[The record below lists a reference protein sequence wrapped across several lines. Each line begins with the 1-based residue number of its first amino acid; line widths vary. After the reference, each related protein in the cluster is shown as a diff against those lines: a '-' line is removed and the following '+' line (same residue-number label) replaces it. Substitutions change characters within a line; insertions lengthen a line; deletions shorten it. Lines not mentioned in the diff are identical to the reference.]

1 MKPLLCLIL
10 FLASTPAVIPP
21 IRPADLVGSW
31 RDHEGIIY
39 VLQSDSS
46 YRLTYA
52 DSIISG
58 KWALHRDGRLELM
71 PNGDIRNRAIIFIE
85 SLAKDV
91 LHPIALQVDSFTPA
105 HSAFGFPIYVAPL
118 STGSIQ
124 RVCHDTLP
132 WLISFSLDPRP

>member
-91 LHPIALQVDSFTPA
+91 LHLRRLGKRDVWIKN
-105 HSAFGFPIYVAPL
+105 
-118 STGSIQ
+118 
-124 RVCHDTLP
+124 
-132 WLISFSLDPRP
+132 PRA